1 MSVYIP
7 LLEDPHNRVGRAV
20 GILPRPGFAGIA
32 PHPGQLAL
40 RRAYSS
46 RLSAAPTDASHELSS
61 GGLALATLRM
71 IG

>member
-40 RRAYSS
+40 RRA
-46 RLSAAPTDASHELSS
+46 
-61 GGLALATLRM
+61 
-71 IG
+71 

>member
-1 MSVYIP
+1 MLPIQPPRASLSPSPLSLERGRMSVYIP

-40 RRAYSS
+40 RRA
-46 RLSAAPTDASHELSS
+46 
-61 GGLALATLRM
+61 
-71 IG
+71 